1 MGLTD
6 LEAKL
11 DAIDRFIIGEDD
23 EAPAE
28 SEAEEAAGQ
37 RPEAPDERSAAEDS
51 AEDEAD
57 KAAAPFEKDSP
68 EEFSGLVLDFG
79 REDTPEEDEA
89 KAEAP
94 AAEAEKGPDAEAEA
108 AQSPERAEAETET
121 EAAEDSAP
129 AAKEKEEPL
138 PEDFDPAELR
148 GAFISRLSEREPLLG
163 ILLNSY
169 PCRFEGRS
177 LIFEVPAER
186 RAIYDKIKDRKNQAL
201 LEQVFNQVKPAG
213 EWHLSCRLAGGE
225 EDEDPDDDPYE
236 LEWIKKMKR
245 TAEEL
250 DIPLKREE

>member
-1 MGLTD
+1 M
-6 LEAKL
+6 
-11 DAIDRFIIGEDD
+11 
-23 EAPAE
+23 
-28 SEAEEAAGQ
+28 
-37 RPEAPDERSAAEDS
+37 
-51 AEDEAD
+51 
-57 KAAAPFEKDSP
+57 
-68 EEFSGLVLDFG
+68 DFG

-148 GAFISRLSEREPLLG
+148 G